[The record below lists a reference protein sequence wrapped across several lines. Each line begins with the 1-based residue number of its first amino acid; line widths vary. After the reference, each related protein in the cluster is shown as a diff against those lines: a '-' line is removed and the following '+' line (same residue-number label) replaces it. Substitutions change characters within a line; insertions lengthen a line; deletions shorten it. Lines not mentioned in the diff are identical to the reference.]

1 MERLIC
7 TGGGVANAMDCKSIF
22 REFDSLPVLNGAV
35 AQLGERYTCTVDVGG
50 SIPSSSTY
58 APVAQLDRAT
68 GFYPVG
74 YVFES
79 HRECNGIL

>member
-7 TGGGVANAMDCKSIF
+7 TGGGVANAMGCKSIF

>member
-1 MERLIC
+1 M
-7 TGGGVANAMDCKSIF
+7 
-22 REFDSLPVLNGAV
+22 GAV

-58 APVAQLDRAT
+58 KTLVAQLDRAT

-79 HRECNGIL
+79 HREYNGILRYR

>member
-1 MERLIC
+1 MNKC
-7 TGGGVANAMDCKSIF
+7 TDARVVNRVDCKSII
-22 REFDSLPVLNGAV
+22 RRFDSYSVL
-35 AQLGERYTCTVDVGG
+35 
-50 SIPSSSTY
+50 Y

-79 HRECNGIL
+79 HREYNGIL